1 MKWEIFYSAE
11 SKRDLRKILDY
22 ISEDLHEPEIARNL
36 VRRILGEI
44 GKLDQMPNRH
54 ALYDEEPWRSQ
65 GLRSFP
71 VKNYLVLYVT
81 DEANHAVQIVRVVYG
96 GMDIRKQL
104 SETIL

>member
-1 MKWEIFYSAE
+1 MKWVIFYSAE

-22 ISEDLHEPEIARNL
+22 ISEELHEPEIARNL
-36 VRRILGEI
+36 VRHLLREI

-54 ALYDEEPWRSQ
+54 ALYDEEPWRSH
-65 GLRSFP
+65 GLRFFP

-81 DEANHAVQIVRVVYG
+81 DETTHTVQIVRVVYG

-104 SETIL
+104 SETTL